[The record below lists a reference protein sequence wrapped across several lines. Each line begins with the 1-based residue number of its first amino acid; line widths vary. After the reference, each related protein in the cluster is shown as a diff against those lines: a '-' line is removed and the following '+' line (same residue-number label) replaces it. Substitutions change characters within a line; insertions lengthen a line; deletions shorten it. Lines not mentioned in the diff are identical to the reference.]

1 MAPSSARARLV
12 CVLGVSLAGCPGTPA
27 PPQAPRETADP
38 ADPALPDLERWQPV
52 RRRPEPPRPRE
63 PAGLG
68 ALRQPE
74 PVLPREGAVYEVAE
88 FPPRPPELR
97 VGTEDDSN
105 LVGVYCVGCHSPAY
119 IAGQP
124 PLTRAGWEA
133 EVNKMRTAYG
143 AAIPD
148 PVATRIATYL
158 HAYYGLDGVRAVRRG
173 DAAKAKAAKAAAADA
188 GVPEP
193 PADAGAAKPP
203 ADAGTA
209 KPAADAR

>member
-12 CVLGVSLAGCPGTPA
+12 CLLGMSLAGCPGTPA
-27 PPQAPRETADP
+27 PPPGPREP
-38 ADPALPDLERWQPV
+38 AETPDTPETALPDLERWQPV

-88 FPPRPPELR
+88 FPPRSPELR

-158 HAYYGLDGVRAVRRG
+158 HAYYGLDGVRAVRRA
-173 DAAKAKAAKAAAADA
+173 DAAKAAAADA
-188 GVPEP
+188 GAP
-193 PADAGAAKPP
+193 
-203 ADAGTA
+203 
-209 KPAADAR
+209 KPAADAGTPWPPADAR